1 MSTLELKEQAAP
13 STVVNG
19 DRAQGENKTILTTLL
34 ASTGGSG
41 EIFCHFLQE
50 GHELPVTWKDMRDGS
65 RRYAAFFQKHG
76 VRTGEV
82 VLIILRHSP
91 ELFYAFLG
99 AMRLGAIPSFM
110 PCATSKQDPEH
121 YWASHRKLFERIGG
135 GTLLTYPENIPQA
148 KDQATGLPWRV
159 IDPVS
164 ANEINPD
171 DFSDPEISSA
181 QIAFLQHSSGTTGL
195 KKGVALSHRAVV
207 RQVESYAA
215 ALELNDDDRVV
226 SWLPLYHDMGLIA
239 CFLLPLIT
247 RTPVVMVDPF
257 EWVVN
262 SGLLFAAINRHKATL
277 CWQPNFAFHHLCR
290 TVRLA
295 GTPDL
300 SSMRAWIDCS
310 EPCRAETF
318 QLFEKKFGAVGVRRE
333 SLHVCY
339 AMAETVFAIS
349 QTPIRE
355 SNPTLAVDPAA
366 LRENCVVCASD
377 NDPHQVLLSAGKPI
391 TGFQVRILN
400 EQGQLVAEDQ
410 VGEISV
416 TGDCL
421 FDGYFNLPAETQKKI
436 REGWYQTGDLGFLHH
451 GELYITGRK
460 NDLIIVHGKN
470 FYAHELEY
478 LINQLPG
485 VHPGRNVATGWFRPE
500 VGSEEIIVLAET
512 GLSDDTA
519 RAELSTQIKQALLDQ
534 TGLLVFDVHLVG
546 AGWLIKTTSGK
557 LSRADNLA
565 KYLAERTAA

>member
-1 MSTLELKEQAAP
+1 M
-13 STVVNG
+13 VNG
-19 DRAQGENKTILTTLL
+19 GSAQGENKTILTTLL
-34 ASTGGSG
+34 ASAEGSG
-41 EIFCHFLQE
+41 EIFCHFLQD
-50 GHELPVTWKDMRDGS
+50 GQELPVTWEDMRQGS
-65 RRYAAFFQKHG
+65 RRYATFLQKHG

-135 GTLLTYPENIPQA
+135 GTLLTYPENISQA
-148 KDQATGLPWRV
+148 KAQTTGLPWRV
-159 IDPVS
+159 IDSVS
-164 ANEINPD
+164 ASEIIPD
-171 DFSDPEISSA
+171 DFSDPVISPD

-195 KKGVALSHRAVV
+195 KKGVALSHRAVL

-215 ALELNDDDRVV
+215 ALELNDNDRVV

-247 RTPVVMVDPF
+247 RTPVAMIDPF

-262 SGLLFAAINRHKATL
+262 PGLLFAAINRHKATL

-290 TVRLA
+290 TVRPA

-318 QLFEKKFGAVGVRRE
+318 QLFGKKFGAAGVRRE

-355 SNPTLAVDPAA
+355 SNPTLAVDPVA
-366 LRENCVVCASD
+366 LRENRVVSASSS
-377 NDPHQVLLSAGKPI
+377 DPHQVLLSAGKPI
-391 TGFQVRILN
+391 TGFEVRILN
-400 EQGQLVAEDQ
+400 EQGQPVAEDQ

-416 TGDCL
+416 TSDCL
-421 FDGYFNLPAETQKKI
+421 FDGYFNLPIETRNKI
-436 REGWYQTGDLGFLHH
+436 REGWYQTGDLGFLHC

-512 GLSDDTA
+512 GLTDETA

-534 TGLLVFDVHLVG
+534 TGLLVFDVHLVTS
-546 AGWLIKTTSGK
+546 GWLIKTTSGK

-565 KYLAERTAA
+565 KYLAARNAA